1 MKNYLVSYHFRNT
14 LEGLTNS
21 EKATISPKEV
31 RVGASDAR
39 RAQSTALKVIN
50 EIHSNQ
56 DWLGGK
62 IGWSE
67 IQLVEVKV
75 VG

>member
-1 MKNYLVSYHFRNT
+1 MKNYLVTFHFRNI

-21 EKATISPKEV
+21 EKATIYPEKV

-39 RAQSTALKVIN
+39 RAQSAALKVIN
-50 EIHSNQ
+50 ELKEHPTQ
-56 DWLGGK
+56 PGK
-62 IGWSE
+62 QIGWSD

>member
-21 EKATISPKEV
+21 EKATIYPHKV

-39 RAQSTALKVIN
+39 RAQSAALKVIN
-50 EIHSNQ
+50 EICLESSHE
-56 DWLGGK
+56 GK
-62 IGWSE
+62 KISWSD

>member
-1 MKNYLVSYHFRNT
+1 MKNYLVSYHFRST

-39 RAQSTALKVIN
+39 RAQSSALKVIN
-50 EIHSNQ
+50 E
-56 DWLGGK
+56 LGLHPSQPGK
-62 IGWSE
+62 KISWSD

>member
-1 MKNYLVSYHFRNT
+1 MKSYLVTYHLRID

-21 EKATISPKEV
+21 EKATVFPKKV

-39 RAQSTALKVIN
+39 RAQSAALKVIN
-50 EIHSNQ
+50 ETCLDSAQ
-56 DWLGGK
+56 PGK
-62 IGWSE
+62 KISWSD